1 MADFLSDL
9 YSNAKGTAGKILF
22 GAERKPAGAP
32 TINIRDLQGNIKK
45 EDLRVRI
52 KVPEKYIKESTSGK
66 NNELA
71 TQGNQGIIFP
81 YTPQITYDVR
91 AEYTPINPT
100 HGNYTQHFYKNSTVG
115 GINIAGKFTVQN
127 EKDAAVY
134 LATVHLIK
142 ALTKMRFGN
151 DADAGAPPP
160 VCRLSA
166 YGAFMLKDIPVV
178 ITSYR
183 VDLPADV
190 DYITIGKQTA
200 DPVYGQASVPVVSSI
215 TLNCLPMYSRNEML
229 KFSVKNWLDKY
240 NSIYI

>member
-1 MADFLSDL
+1 MANLDGLLSGVVN
-9 YSNAKGTAGKILF
+9 STRNIFF
-22 GAERKPAGAP
+22 GAERPAAGAP
-32 TINIRDLQGNIKK
+32 TITIRDAQGNIKK
-45 EDLRVRI
+45 DDLRVRL
-52 KVPEKYIKESTSGK
+52 KVPEKYIKPSTSGL

-71 TQGNQGIIFP
+71 TMGMQGIIFP
-81 YTPQITYDVR
+81 YTPQITYDVK
-91 AEYTPINPT
+91 AEYNAVNPT
-100 HGNYTQHFYKNSTVG
+100 HGIYTQHFYKNSSTG
-115 GINIAGKFTVQN
+115 AININGKFTVQN

-134 LATVHLIK
+134 LATVHLLK

-183 VDLPADV
+183 VDMPAEV
-190 DYITIGKQTA
+190 DYITLGKQTA
-200 DPVYGQASVPVVSSI
+200 DPVYGQASVPTVSTIAIS
-215 TLNCLPMYSRNEML
+215 CLPMYSRNEML
-229 KFSVKNWLDKY
+229 KFSVKDWLEKY

>member
-1 MADFLSDL
+1 MANLDGLLSGVVN
-9 YSNAKGTAGKILF
+9 STRNIFF
-22 GAERKPAGAP
+22 GAERPEAGAP
-32 TINIRDLQGNIKK
+32 TITIRDSQGNIKK
-45 EDLRVRI
+45 DDLRVRL
-52 KVPEKYIKESTSGK
+52 KVPEKYIKPSTSGR

-71 TQGNQGIIFP
+71 TAGMQGIIFP
-81 YTPQITYDVR
+81 YTPQITYDVK
-91 AEYTPINPT
+91 AEYNAVNPT
-100 HGNYTQHFYKNSTVG
+100 HGIYTQHFYKNSSTG
-115 GINIAGKFTVQN
+115 AINITGKFTVQH

-183 VDLPADV
+183 VDMPAEV
-190 DYITIGKQTA
+190 DYITLGKQTA
-200 DPVYGQASVPVVSSI
+200 DPVYGQASVPTVSTISI
-215 TLNCLPMYSRNEML
+215 SCLPMYSRNEML
-229 KFSVKNWLDKY
+229 KFSVKDWLEKY